1 MISAGRVRPT
11 CMVPADAR
19 AEVVL
24 LRDGAE
30 VASWPLVCAGGRV
43 DLRVVDALARLQL
56 KARRQGCTVWLRD
69 ACPNLVELVD
79 LVGLAGVLEVGQPA
93 REAGPE
99 VSPHLQVWRQAEG
112 LEERG
117 VEEVVVPDDPVT

>member
-1 MISAGRVRPT
+1 
-11 CMVPADAR
+11 MVPGDAR

-24 LRDGAE
+24 LHDGAE
-30 VASWPLVCAGGRV
+30 VASWPLMCEGGTV
-43 DLRVVDALARLQL
+43 DLRVVNALARLQL
-56 KARRQGCTVWLRD
+56 NARRQGCTVWLRD
-69 ACPNLVELVD
+69 ACPTLVELVE
-79 LVGLAGVLEVGQPA
+79 LVGLAGVLEVRRPA

-99 VSPHLQVWRQAEG
+99 VSPHLEVRRQAEG